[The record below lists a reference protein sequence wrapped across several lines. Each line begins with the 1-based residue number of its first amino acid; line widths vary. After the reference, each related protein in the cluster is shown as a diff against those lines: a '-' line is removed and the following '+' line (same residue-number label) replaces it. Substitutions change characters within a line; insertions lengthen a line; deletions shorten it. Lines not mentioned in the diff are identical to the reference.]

1 MFESSKVIF
10 QTYPAMPATDAKPDS
25 GRMGAAAM
33 RKLNS
38 ALLLDLI
45 RSKGPVSRADLSR
58 LSGLTKPTVSSQV
71 ADLLRRG
78 LVVEAG
84 EGEPDERGGKPSRLI
99 KFDPGCGFVVG
110 VEIGSAKVRVR
121 LAEMDGGI
129 LDREDVRIRPERGA
143 EYILETLAETCRTV
157 LGRGR
162 GRKRKLLAMA
172 IAAPGRVDV
181 RSGTVLEAGNLFH
194 WKNVAVGEFLQRAFR
209 VPVQVENDVNLAT
222 LGEMH
227 YGICRGGVKNFVL
240 IRLTT
245 GVGAGLVIDGHLFQ
259 GNHWAAGEIGHMVF
273 GREGVRGEVKER
285 GYLES
290 TVGSDRLLERV
301 RLARANK
308 SVKAALSNGV
318 EPSGDSE
325 TLSLNDP
332 AAAEIVEDL
341 ASHLGLTAAHLAA
354 VLDPELIVLNGEL
367 FDLVTDQIREVVERI
382 IPWPVRIERSALGSE
397 GHRQRALRHSAWNPI
412 GQRAETLWKNPRIR
426 ESR

>member
-1 MFESSKVIF
+1 
-10 QTYPAMPATDAKPDS
+10 MPATDTKRDS

-45 RSKGPVSRADLSR
+45 RDKGPVSRAELSR

-71 ADLLRRG
+71 ADLLQRG

-99 KFDPGCGFVVG
+99 KFDPGCGYVLG

-121 LAEMDGGI
+121 LAELDGAI

-143 EYILETLAETCRTV
+143 DYILETVAETCTSVIGRV
-157 LGRGR
+157 RGR
-162 GRKRKLLAMA
+162 RRKLLTMV

-194 WKNVAVGEFLQRAFR
+194 WKNVAVGAYLQRVFR
-209 VPVQVENDVNLAT
+209 VPVHVENDVNLAA

-227 YGICRGGVKNFVL
+227 YGICRGVTNFVL

-245 GVGAGLVIDGHLFQ
+245 GIGAGIVLGGQLFQ

-273 GREGVRGEVKER
+273 GREAVRGEVNER

-290 TVGSDRLLERV
+290 TIGSDRLRERV

-308 SVKAALSNGV
+308 SVKAALSNGADAA
-318 EPSGDSE
+318 GDSD
-325 TLSLNDP
+325 TLSLEDP
-332 AAAEIVEDL
+332 AAAEIVDDL
-341 ASHLGLTAAHLAA
+341 ASHLGLAAADLAA

-367 FDLVTDQIREVVERI
+367 FDLVTDQIREVVERV
-382 IPWPVRIERSALGSE
+382 IPWPVRIERSALGEE
-397 GHRQRALRHSAWNPI
+397 GALLGAIGSARVLAHELICNADR
-412 GQRAETLWKNPRIR
+412 GVSGLQEK
-426 ESR
+426 EG